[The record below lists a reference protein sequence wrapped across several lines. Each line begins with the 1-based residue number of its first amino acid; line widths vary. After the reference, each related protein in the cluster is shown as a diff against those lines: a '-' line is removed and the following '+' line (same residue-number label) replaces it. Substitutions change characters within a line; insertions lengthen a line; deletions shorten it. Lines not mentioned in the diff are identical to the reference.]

1 MSGKFVK
8 ALKTIGRRW
17 FIFLIIA
24 ILIVFI
30 FNQIAAIILVII
42 TIVLFGLSYIPT
54 LLFSKK
60 LNKFL
65 NNIDF
70 IDDKSV
76 SRNLKRPLAF
86 IQEKMYKISKNQSNK
101 DWLITYCNGHYSF
114 YNEKIINKFKE
125 LYNKGLGEKEILEKL
140 RNFEINTRVEIKSI
154 RDALINFDRLEDR
167 AVSVKEY
174 RDKKRYS

>member
-76 SRNLKRPLAF
+76 SRNLKRPLAL